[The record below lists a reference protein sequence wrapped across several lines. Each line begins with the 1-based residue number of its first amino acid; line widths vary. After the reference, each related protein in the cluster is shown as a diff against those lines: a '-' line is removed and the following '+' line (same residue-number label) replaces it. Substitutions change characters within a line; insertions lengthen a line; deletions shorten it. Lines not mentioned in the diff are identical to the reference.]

1 MHTQYFN
8 MNAAATSKSPRPM
21 TFQEIELNGF
31 LKAEAYIAYFF
42 FLSIFQRKQNRF
54 SSPIDHSI

>member
-21 TFQEIELNGF
+21 TFQEIELNNGF
-31 LKAEAYIAYFF
+31 LNAEAYIAHKF
-42 FLSIFQRKQNRF
+42 FLSIFQRRKKLLLF
-54 SSPIDHSI
+54 SN